1 MATSVL
7 NPVIGQLRKAV
18 LVRDGAGLTDGQL
31 LESFVRQRDEAAFE
45 VLVRRHGPM
54 VLGVCRRVLRNHHDA
69 EDAFQATFLVLARKA
84 GSLLP
89 RGMVAH
95 WLYGVAHRTALKAR
109 GVIARRR
116 VRERHVAEMP
126 EPEAAGPDTCGG
138 DLRPLLDRE
147 LSGLPDKY
155 RVPIVLCDLEGKAGK
170 EAARQLGWPEGTVAS
185 RLSRGR
191 VLLAR
196 RLTRHGLAFSGGSLA
211 AVLSREAASAK
222 VPASLVTPTVRAAG
236 CLAAGQALTTG
247 LVSAEVAA
255 LTEGVLKAMFLTK
268 LKSGMALFLA
278 LGVLGAG
285 LGVTLTCVG
294 GTAGPATGAGVA
306 APGSDKDRLQGTW
319 QQVSAEGKEGKVADE
334 FVKENTLVIKGDTLT
349 VVWEKQGKKGSYELT
364 FKLDETRT
372 PKAVDEALVK
382 PEKGDKPYLGI
393 YSLEGETLKFC
404 FSDPGEKRPTE
415 FTAKP
420 GSGWTLTVFKRKQPS
435 PAQPAQAKTQG
446 PTTNETNDKKPPD
459 QNQAKQALDM
469 ILKGFQAYQ
478 DSKGKKPA
486 DQDLANFLWEMM
498 EKSYRPPDGKKSG
511 PADKEALGQYKEA
524 FLKAFQLASK
534 IAGARAQARAKIRPE
549 DEAAF
554 DACGPAFV
562 EAYERAKTLKKALEE
577 QRASGGK
584 ESGRAIAAL
593 DAFLMAGKDFEQAV
607 KLRAKTRAVEQAKRE
622 IENALGKVKET
633 ANDRRTE
640 LEALEEIEKA
650 VQEIKKKVQER
661 EDGK

>member
-7 NPVIGQLRKAV
+7 NPVIGHLRKAV

-45 VLVRRHGPM
+45 ALVRRHGPM
-54 VLGVCRRVLRNHHDA
+54 VLGVCRRVLGNHHDA

-89 RGMVAH
+89 RGTVAP

-116 VRERHVAEMP
+116 VRERQVAGMP
-126 EPEAAGPDTCGG
+126 EPEAAGPDTGG
-138 DLRPLLDRE
+138 PDLRPLLDRE

-196 RLTRHGLAFSGGSLA
+196 RLARHGLAFSGGSLA
-211 AVLSREAASAK
+211 AVLSRDATSAP

-247 LVSAEVAA
+247 LVSTEVAA
-255 LTEGVLKAMFLTK
+255 LTGGVLKAMFLTK
-268 LKSGMALFLA
+268 LKGGMALFLA

-294 GTAGPATGAGVA
+294 GTAGPATAAGVA
-306 APGSDKDRLQGTW
+306 APESDQDRLQGTW
-319 QQVSAEGKEGKVADE
+319 QQVSCEGPDE
-334 FVKENTLVIKGDTLT
+334 IPDDIVKENILVIKNDTMT
-349 VVWEKQGKKGSYELT
+349 MTAGKRGGYELT
-364 FKLDETRT
+364 FKLDEGKEPR
-372 PKAVDEALVK
+372 AIDELLVK
-382 PEKGDKPYLGI
+382 PEKGGKPYLGI
-393 YSLEGETLKFC
+393 YSLEGDTLKFC

-435 PAQPAQAKTQG
+435 PAQPAQAKAQG
-446 PTTNETNDKKPPD
+446 PTPNDTNEKKPPD

-469 ILKGFQAYQ
+469 VLKGFQAYQ
-478 DSKGKKPA
+478 DSKGSAKKTERP
-486 DQDLANFLWEMM
+486 DQAAVDPYA
-498 EKSYRPPDGKKSG
+498 
-511 PADKEALGQYKEA
+511 EA
-524 FLKAFQLASK
+524 FLKAFQLVSK
-534 IAGARAQARAKIRPE
+534 IAEAKAQVRAKIRPE

-584 ESGRAIAAL
+584 ESERALAAL
-593 DAFLMAGKDFEQAV
+593 DAFLTAGEEVEQAV
-607 KLRAKTRAVEQAKRE
+607 KLRAKARAVEQAKRE
-622 IENALGKVKET
+622 IEDALSKVKRT

-650 VQEIKKKVQER
+650 VREMKKRVQGR
-661 EDGK
+661 GDGN